1 MKEIKISIENKVKEL
16 LVILDEDIRQIEQN
30 LSRLN
35 ELRSLVIKRDDVA
48 LGRLL
53 ERIQAES
60 DGSKSHELNRRSIR
74 KELANVLGWSFE
86 QMTLSA
92 LEATLPTEKREPV
105 IQRKMKLTSLIKKL
119 KKEHLSTTL
128 LLSECARF
136 NRMLLKSV
144 LDLGSTGTVF
154 YGSNGATREQTD
166 MSLVNLQL

>member
-1 MKEIKISIENKVKEL
+1 MKKITISIENKVEEL
-16 LVILDEDIRQIEQN
+16 LVVLDEDIRQIEQN

-60 DGSKSHELNRRSIR
+60 DDSRSHELKRQSIR
-74 KELANVLGWSFE
+74 KELANALGWSFE

-92 LEATLPTEKREPV
+92 LEASLTNNKKDQVTK
-105 IQRKMKLTSLIKKL
+105 RKMKLVALIKEL

-144 LDLGSTGTVF
+144 FNLGSTGTIH